1 MQFFRAFLIMSV
13 SLAINLS
20 TFEPMFAQ
28 TESTPSVDSNEQEK
42 PLPPSILESSPNP
55 LQLPTSPEE
64 VKIQTILPIT
74 LQQALELA
82 ESNNRE
88 LQVAL
93 LSLQRAQAFLRQAQ
107 AAQFP
112 TLGTNAQLGVSANQE
127 APTDIDLNI
136 ANSPT
141 GITGGV
147 VEANYDLFTFGKRS
161 ARIRSAQEQVRFSQ
175 LDVTRSRELIRLD
188 VINAYYDLQEAGE
201 QVNIN
206 QSAVKNAQISL
217 FDAQALEEGGLVAR
231 FDIVRARV
239 QLANAEQALVQSQ
252 AEQDIASDQL
262 TRILGLPET
271 VDITAAD
278 TAQIT
283 AQWNQTLEESLI
295 SAFRNRVELE
305 QQLAQ
310 RNISEQQRR
319 AALADRRPTVS
330 LFANYGV
337 VGEFNSRVKNGFA
350 SGVRVGWNFFDGG
363 ATAARAAQE
372 EANIRIAEVRFA
384 DTRSQIRLEVE
395 RAFKTLT
402 ANAKNIETATLGL
415 QQAENGLEL
424 ARFRFRSG
432 IGTQLEVSA
441 AENEL
446 TRAAGNRVRAILNYN
461 RALAA
466 LQRAISNF

>member
-1 MQFFRAFLIMSV
+1 MQIFRAFLMMSISIAI
-13 SLAINLS
+13 SLS
-20 TFEPMFAQ
+20 PFKTTFAQ
-28 TESTPSVDSNEQEK
+28 TEPTPAVNSN
-42 PLPPSILESSPNP
+42 ILESTPNP

-64 VKIQTILPIT
+64 VKIQSIQPIT

-82 ESNNRE
+82 ERNNRE
-88 LQVAL
+88 LQVTL
-93 LSLQRAQAFLRQAQ
+93 LSLERSQAALRQAQ

-112 TLGTNAQLGVSANQE
+112 TLGTNAELAASANQE
-127 APTDIDLNI
+127 APTDLEFDI

-141 GITGGV
+141 TFLGGTV
-147 VEANYDLFTFGKRS
+147 GVNYELFTFGKRS
-161 ARIRSAQEQVRFSQ
+161 ARIKAAEEQVRFDQ
-175 LDVTRSRELIRLD
+175 LEITRSKAQIRLD

-201 QVNIN
+201 QVKID
-206 QSAVKNAQISL
+206 QAAVKNAQISL

-262 TRILGLPET
+262 ARILSLPET
-271 VDITAAD
+271 VDIVAAD
-278 TAQIT
+278 AVQVT
-283 AQWNQTLEESLI
+283 AQWNQSLEESLI
-295 SAFRNRVELE
+295 SAFKNRVELE

-310 RNISEQQRR
+310 RNIYEQQRR
-319 AALADRRPTVS
+319 AALAERKPTVS

-337 VGEFNSRVKNGFA
+337 LGEFSSNVEDGFA
-350 SGVRVGWNFFDGG
+350 TGVRVGWNFFDGG
-363 ATAARAAQE
+363 ATVARAAQE
-372 EANIRIAEVRFA
+372 EANIKIAEVRFA
-384 DTRSQIRLEVE
+384 DTRSQIRLEVG
-395 RAFKTLT
+395 RAFKTLA
-402 ANAKNIETATLGL
+402 ANAKNIETATFAL
-415 QQAENGLEL
+415 QQAQESLEM

-432 IGTQLEVSA
+432 IGTQLEVNT

-461 RALAA
+461 RAFAA